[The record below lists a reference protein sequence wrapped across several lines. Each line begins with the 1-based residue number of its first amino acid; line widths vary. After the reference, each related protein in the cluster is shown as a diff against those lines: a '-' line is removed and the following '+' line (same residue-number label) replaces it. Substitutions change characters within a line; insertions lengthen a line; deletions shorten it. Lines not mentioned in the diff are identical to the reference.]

1 VNEDTLQHGD
11 PFDDPLWKAADKTA
25 RARRRRRRNRT
36 HIGCPMW
43 WLRAVLPLARSAE
56 QLAVALYVY
65 RLTIVCRSKTIS
77 VSNQSLKEDLGVGR
91 FGKYKMFAR
100 LEEAGLWRVKHRNKH
115 ALEVTLLKR

>member
-1 VNEDTLQHGD
+1 MHEDMIPGD
-11 PFDDPLWKAADKTA
+11 PFDDPLWKAAEKTA

-65 RLTIVCRSKTIS
+65 RLTIVRRSKTIS

-91 FGKYKMFAR
+91 FGKYKLFAR
-100 LEEAGLWRVKHRNKH
+100 LEEAGLWRIKRRNKH